1 MAYFIVSLY
10 QKSEFFAEMYDTGNN
25 NKKAKKIVST

>member
-1 MAYFIVSLY
+1 MDPLY